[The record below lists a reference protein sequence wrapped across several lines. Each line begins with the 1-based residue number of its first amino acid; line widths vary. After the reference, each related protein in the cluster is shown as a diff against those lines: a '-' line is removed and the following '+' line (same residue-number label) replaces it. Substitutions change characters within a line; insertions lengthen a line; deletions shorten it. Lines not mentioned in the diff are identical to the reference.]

1 MLKSFSARMFALA
14 LITGFLISLCTP
26 LTYLCLAWKNK
37 QSETAALAHQIAK
50 EAQEIIICNQDSR
63 QTGLS
68 RLNDLAAFYQQ
79 KPDIRHVKLITHW
92 SSSGAPAAASPS
104 SLFNITQRVDIVA
117 RGIVHGYVEVTVTA
131 ASVIMS
137 TVLLFGIFLGLAL
150 LTNTLLYR
158 LPVSI
163 VDENSKTLRTMSDRL
178 KKTADELA
186 HVNGMLAQAALLDNK
201 TGLYNASQSIK
212 RLDEEMSKI
221 NRYGG
226 VLTLFMLD
234 IDYFKQYNDRHG
246 HIQGDEV
253 LVTLAMLLKTQ
264 IRTNDLAGRFDGGKF
279 ILILPD
285 LEQNQA
291 ATTAD
296 RLRAC
301 IELHPF
307 PAEEQLP
314 GGRLTVSI
322 GMSIYAGGPLTSQQF
337 IEQADQALCLAKNSG
352 RNKLSIFQ
360 ASAATT
366 LPSVPIP

>member
-1 MLKSFSARMFALA
+1 MFALA

-26 LTYLCLAWKNK
+26 LTYLCLSWKNK
-37 QSETAALAHQIAK
+37 QSETASLAHQIAK
-50 EAQEIIICNQDSR
+50 EAQEIIIVNQDAR
-63 QTGLS
+63 QTGLTQ
-68 RLNDLAAFYQQ
+68 LNNLAAFYQQ
-79 KPDIRHVKLITHW
+79 KSDIRHIKVITHW
-92 SSSGAPAAASPS
+92 SSSDAPAAASPS
-104 SLFNITQRVDIVA
+104 SLFDITQRVDIVV
-117 RGIVHGYVEVTVTA
+117 RGTVHGYAEVTVTA
-131 ASVIMS
+131 VSVIMS
-137 TVLLFGIFLGLAL
+137 TMLLFGIFLGLAL

-163 VDENSKTLRTMSDRL
+163 VDANSKTLRTMSDKL
-178 KKTADELA
+178 KKATDELA
-186 HVNGMLAQAALLDNK
+186 HVKGMLEQTALLDCK

-264 IRTNDLAGRFDGGKF
+264 IRTNDLAGRFDGEKF

-301 IELHPF
+301 VELHSF
-307 PAEEQLP
+307 PAEEHLP

-337 IEQADQALCLAKNSG
+337 IEQADQALLMAKNSG
-352 RNKLSIFQ
+352 RNKVVIFQ

-366 LPSVPIP
+366 LPSVPSP